1 MMYIWALL
9 GSFFDDFPIFCGM
22 AFLLHR
28 FRAAKLPEPDR
39 YPLKEATK
47 RIQEAYAAATS
58 NCTS

>member
-1 MMYIWALL
+1 LESA
-9 GSFFDDFPIFCGM
+9 IFGM

-39 YPLKEATK
+39 YPLKEATT
-47 RIQEAYAAATS
+47 RIQAAYAAATS